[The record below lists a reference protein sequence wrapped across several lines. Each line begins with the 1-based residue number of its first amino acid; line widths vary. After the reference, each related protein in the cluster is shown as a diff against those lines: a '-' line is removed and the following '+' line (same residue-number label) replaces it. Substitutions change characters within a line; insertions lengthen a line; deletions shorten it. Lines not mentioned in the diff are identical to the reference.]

1 MVRTYKI
8 RRIKAGIEE
17 GKLCITA
24 SIQESVDEAVL
35 DARLPARE
43 MAALLPREIIL
54 GDERTATPD
63 ILEIIDDMLARL
75 AVGRE
80 VRAWEYSGYTYFG
93 FLKWGSVR
101 FESCSGVSPG

>member
-8 RRIKAGIEE
+8 REIKADIEE
-17 GKLCITA
+17 GKLSITA
-24 SIQESVDEAVL
+24 AIQDINEGAVV

-43 MAALLPREIIL
+43 TAALLPREIIL
-54 GDERTATPD
+54 GSERTASPD
-63 ILEIIDDMLARL
+63 LLAIIDDMLARL

-80 VRAWEYSGYTYFG
+80 VRAWEYSGCTYFG

-101 FESCSGVSPG
+101 FEDYSRVSPG